1 MAPPAGPVRAAETD
15 GAAGTRIRAVRREAG
30 LTQQGLATAVAVSRQ
45 TIIAMETGDY
55 APSVYLAI
63 KIARALGT
71 TVERLWADPDAD
83 PPDRVTV

>member
-1 MAPPAGPVRAAETD
+1 MAPLSGPVRSSTHDAT
-15 GAAGTRIRAVRREAG
+15 AGTLIRGTRRKAG
-30 LTQQGLATAVAVSRQ
+30 LTQQDLATVVQVSRQ

-71 TVERLWADPDAD
+71 TVEELWGPS
-83 PPDRVTV
+83 TS

>member
-15 GAAGTRIRAVRREAG
+15 GAAGTRIRAVRRGAG
-30 LTQQGLATAVAVSRQ
+30 LTQQGLATAVEVSRQ

-63 KIARALGT
+63 KVARVLGT
-71 TVERLWADPDAD
+71 TVERLWADPQS
-83 PPDRVTV
+83 PDRVTV

>member
-1 MAPPAGPVRAAETD
+1 MTPPTGPVRAAETD

-30 LTQQGLATAVAVSRQ
+30 LTQQGLATAVQVSRQ

-71 TVERLWADPDAD
+71 TVEELWADP
-83 PPDRVTV
+83 PNHPIE